1 METPSISLVEMP
13 QQFASRGGL
22 TFYVR
27 RSKTDNPTMVYATF
41 YIRGEKHHIGVGVKV
56 RPSQWDRDK
65 QEAMVKTTYSQ
76 IDNYNNRIA
85 NAKLSGLKFGF
96 YNKNSYL
103 CNSLSDIF
111 NELTKFKTPKSS
123 SMRLKTNGKILDSE
137 ANRLMVTQLMRN
149 KARENTKGRSF
160 NTECGKIDRFKKFL
174 KNKRIADSFENMT
187 FETITQFNKWLNSKS
202 TDLSL
207 STADQTLRCIKK
219 YLKMLGAEPPNGYN
233 FDATGISSI
242 KSPKDTRSIKDIHD
256 NYVALTHTQ
265 IEQIANLEIGNDK
278 ALSNCRD
285 LFLIQCYSGVRIS
298 DMHQFLD
305 TGNYKS
311 VNGEPYVVFVP
322 KKTNKKCF
330 KEANIPLSALYPQL
344 SDLYEKHKGKTYT
357 FLPND
362 EDEQGD
368 QSYNNAIKQLGSMC
382 GWTQTFSKRVFKGGV
397 ARKESVAFYKR
408 LSSHVGRHSF
418 VTNAVREFQM
428 ELTDLIRITGHKNT
442 EQITSTYLNLQSGED
457 AILLDKAL
465 KGRKIGV
472 DSQSSATVA
481 VPTEAIVKE
490 GSPSVNALV
499 DYVDSVDEAKRVLNF
514 LGADADDYMELD
526 DIQMLIRMIVH
537 YEDRIVRGCANC
549 EQLESIKKI
558 FNDEATLKQRR
569 EHLHNYAE
577 SLKRVASIG

>member
-1 METPSISLVEMP
+1 
-13 QQFASRGGL
+13 
-22 TFYVR
+22 
-27 RSKTDNPTMVYATF
+27 
-41 YIRGEKHHIGVGVKV
+41 
-56 RPSQWDRDK
+56 
-65 QEAMVKTTYSQ
+65 
-76 IDNYNNRIA
+76 
-85 NAKLSGLKFGF
+85 
-96 YNKNSYL
+96 
-103 CNSLSDIF
+103 
-111 NELTKFKTPKSS
+111 
-123 SMRLKTNGKILDSE
+123 MRLKTNGNNSNCE
-137 ANRLMVTQLMRN
+137 ANRLTVTQLMRN

-160 NTECGKIDRFKKFL
+160 NTECGKIDRLKKFL

-256 NYVALTHTQ
+256 NNVALTHTQ
-265 IEQIANLEIGNDK
+265 IEQIANLEISNDK

-344 SDLYEKHKGKTYT
+344 LDLYEKHKGKTYS
-357 FLPND
+357 FLPSD
-362 EDEQGD
+362 EDEQGS
-368 QSYNNAIKQLGSMC
+368 QKYNDAIKQLGLMC
-382 GWTQTFSKRVFKGGV
+382 GWTEKDTKNVFKGGV
-397 ARKESVAFYKR
+397 SRKESVLLYKR

-418 VTNAVREFQM
+418 VTNAVREFHM

-442 EQITSTYLNLQSGED
+442 EQIISTYLTLKSGEE
-457 AILLDKAL
+457 ATLLDQVLRNK
-465 KGRKIGV
+465 KIG
-472 DSQSSATVA
+472 SYSKSSTPVVKPAEMIVEGASPTVPSSIG
-481 VPTEAIVKE
+481 VVK
-490 GSPSVNALV
+490 
-499 DYVDSVDEAKRVLNF
+499 DVDEAKRVLNF
-514 LGADADDYMELD
+514 LGADADDYQEESNIDTL
-526 DIQMLIRMIVH
+526 LRMICG
-537 YEDRIVRGCANC
+537 YEGRIVGSYYADGND
-549 EQLESIKKI
+549 LAKIKEI
-558 FNDEATLKQRR
+558 FNEEANIKVRKQ
-569 EHLHNYAE
+569 HLHEFAE
-577 SLKRVASIG
+577 YLRASKK